1 MATTTS
7 PVQKS
12 EPQKPADELLR
23 REIDALGRLFGEV
36 LRQFAGEE
44 AFELVERVR
53 ALAKRFRD
61 GEEAAGDELATL
73 LKDLTEHQLQLVIK
87 AFSCFLE
94 LANLA
99 EDRQRVRSLRSR
111 QLRDASKPQK
121 ESIRAA
127 LHTLKEQGF
136 SAEQVKQALA
146 NVDVELVFTAHPTEA
161 KRKSLRSKLRA
172 IRQTLSALDNESLM
186 PSEERAEQLALRRE
200 IVKLWQTDLVRPL
213 RPTVMEEVQRGLSFQ
228 PVLWRTVPRIMGE
241 LREAVAECYP
251 ESKLQTPR
259 VLRFGSW
266 MGGDRD
272 GHPHV
277 TPPVTQETIV
287 WLRRAAIASHLET
300 CERLGDSLSMSCSDQ
315 RECPVLISAARQ
327 AAEKYPAIKPRLE
340 RIATLEGYRSWL
352 AVIAYRLKQTA
363 VEDWETPRPEGA
375 YDSAAEFGQD
385 VQLIANALADSGNV
399 EVLETEIQPWIDQ
412 IAAFGF
418 RTARLDI
425 RQHAEVYRSVMEEIW
440 IKAQRLDPDG
450 PPLDEPARLKLL
462 VDTMPIASSLS
473 PIHLS
478 AEAEKT
484 LELFRVLR
492 RTARRF
498 GMEALG
504 GHVISMTTAPS
515 DLLTVLWLWKWSERV
530 DLPIDPHI
538 GDNDEEDRL
547 PIVPLFETIDDLR
560 SGRDILATALAEPIY
575 REYLRAQGDEQMVMI
590 GYSDSTKDGGYLTA
604 AWELQCGQME
614 LHAKAKAEGID
625 ITFFHG
631 RGGSLGRGGGPAA
644 RAILSLPSATFDGS
658 LRLTEQG
665 EVLAE
670 RYDDPRIAHR
680 HLEQV
685 VWSVLMAAT
694 HNSDNQPPEWR
705 ETMQQLAN
713 LSLDD
718 YHNLVDH
725 EGFVPFFRTAT
736 PIAGIEGLQIGSR
749 PAKRKKG
756 DRIQDLRAIPWV
768 FSWTQC
774 RCLLPAWY
782 GLGSAVSKLLEQ
794 QPDAAPKLQT
804 MYRDW
809 RFFRATIDNSML
821 AVAKSN
827 LSVFRRYAVLAG
839 DDPVAKE
846 IAGMLIEEYE
856 RTRQAILTITET
868 SELLE
873 NIPWLQ
879 RSITVRN
886 GYVDPLNFIQI
897 ELMQRAADA
906 NPDDMSEEAAEEMNR
921 LMQRVIKG
929 VAAGMRTT
937 G

>member
-1 MATTTS
+1 MAISNATS
-7 PVQKS
+7 T
-12 EPQKPADELLR
+12 KPADELLR
-23 REIDALGRLFGEV
+23 REIDSLGRLFGDV
-36 LRQFAGEE
+36 LKQFAGEE
-44 AFELVERVR
+44 AFALVERVR
-53 ALAKRFRD
+53 GQAKRFRD
-61 GEEAAGDELATL
+61 GDEAAGDELAEL
-73 LKDLTEHQLQLVIK
+73 LRGLSGRELQLVIK

-99 EDRQRVRSLRSR
+99 EDRQRVRSLRQKQR
-111 QLRDASKPQK
+111 ELAPAPRK

-127 LHTLKEQGF
+127 IESLQQQGL
-136 SAEQVKQALA
+136 SSEQVQAALA
-146 NVDVELVFTAHPTEA
+146 GVDVELVFTAHPTEA
-161 KRKSLRSKLRA
+161 KRKSLRSKLRE
-172 IRQTLSALDNESLM
+172 IRHILAELDGDNLLASEIES
-186 PSEERAEQLALRRE
+186 SERQLRRE

-213 RPTVMEEVQRGLSFQ
+213 RPTVMEEVHRGLSFQ

-241 LREAVAECYP
+241 LRGAVSEFYP
-251 ESKLQTPR
+251 DSQLQTPR

-277 TPPVTQETIV
+277 TPPVTQETIL
-287 WLRRAAIASHLET
+287 WLRRAAIESHLQT
-300 CERLGDSLSMSCSDQ
+300 CHRLGDSLSMSCAD
-315 RECPVLISAARQ
+315 ELTCPALIGATQQSASEF
-327 AAEKYPAIKPRLE
+327 AELQSKLE
-340 RIATLEGYRSWL
+340 RIAPLEGYRSWL
-352 AVIAYRLKQTA
+352 AVIAYRLEQTA
-363 VEDWETPRPEGA
+363 KEDWHTSRPAGA
-375 YDSAAEFGQD
+375 YDSAAELRRD
-385 VQLIANALADSGNV
+385 VQMIADALVESGNV

-412 IAAFGF
+412 IEAFGF

-425 RQHAEVYRSVMEEIW
+425 RQHAGVYREVMEEIW
-440 IKAQRLDPDG
+440 TKTQRLDPDA
-450 PPLDEPARLKLL
+450 PPLDEPARLRLL
-462 VDTMPIASSLS
+462 VETMPIAASLS

-478 AEAEKT
+478 DQAEET

-492 RTARRF
+492 KTARRF

-504 GHVISMTTAPS
+504 GHVMSMTTAAS
-515 DLLTVLWLWKWSERV
+515 DLLTVMWLWKWSERV
-530 DLPIDPHI
+530 DLPTDPTI
-538 GDNDEEDRL
+538 GDNDAEDRL

-560 SGRDILATALAEPIY
+560 NGMDILATALAEPIY
-575 REYLRAQGDEQMVMI
+575 REYLRPQGDRQMVMI

-604 AWELQCGQME
+604 AWELQSGQIN
-614 LHAKAKAEGID
+614 LHAKAKAEGVD
-625 ITFFHG
+625 VTFFHG

-644 RAILSLPSATFDGS
+644 RAILSLPSVTFDGS

-694 HNSDNQPPEWR
+694 HNSDDQPPEWR
-705 ETMQQLAN
+705 ETMQTLADS
-713 LSLDD
+713 SLDD
-718 YHNLVDH
+718 YRQLVDH
-725 EGFVPFFRTAT
+725 AGFVPFFRTAT
-736 PIAGIEGLQIGSR
+736 PIAGIEGLPIGSR

-782 GLGSAVSKLLEQ
+782 GIGSAVSKLLEQ
-794 QPDAAPKLQT
+794 QPNATELLQT

-809 RFFRATIDNSML
+809 RFFRATIDNSTL

-827 LSVFRRYAVLAG
+827 LRVFRRYAELAS
-839 DDPVAKE
+839 DQPAAKE
-846 IAGMLIEEYE
+846 IADRLIEEYG
-856 RTRQAILTITET
+856 RTRQAILTITGT

-873 NIPWLQ
+873 SIPWLQ

-886 GYVDPLNFIQI
+886 GYVDPLNFVQV
-897 ELMQRAADA
+897 ELMRRAGEAKDL
-906 NPDDMSEEAAEEMNR
+906 SEEEAAEMSR
-921 LMQRVIKG
+921 LTQRVIKG